1 MSRSKRKGSKGYGWE
16 YWGKRPLKGVKGD
29 RGSGGTKNK
38 RHGIQRE
45 RAISKSQLRRLKI
58 QLGVEDEEGSSN
70 KTEE

>member
-29 RGSGGTKNK
+29 RGSGGTENK

-45 RAISKSQLRRLKI
+45 RAILKREANKEPTEPEYDPREW
-58 QLGVEDEEGSSN
+58 VPEE
-70 KTEE
+70 